1 MKRMLAFVS
10 MILAVLLMSSN
21 PASAAENTYDRIYM
35 ITVDRFLNNNTS
47 NDVGVTEDGDP
58 YYPFGG
64 DFDGVAPYLE
74 YIKDM
79 ALTQSCCRR

>member
-1 MKRMLAFVS
+1 MLVS
-10 MILAVLLMSSN
+10 MILMMSLIGGNS
-21 PASAAENTYDRIYM
+21 ASAEGNTYDRIYM

-58 YYPFGG
+58 YQPYGG
-64 DFDGVAPYLE
+64 DFDGISPYLE

-79 ALTQSCCRR
+79 GFNTGYVITGY